1 MGSLTL
7 RQTEVKRGIHQVMH
21 ATGVC
26 DLRSIMAV
34 RRAFHMVPQHSHS
47 AEDVSGGQQNPHTQD
62 DDDEWLGTFAVERT
76 DSDNEDEGGDQELTK
91 TADKPKLRIQRSFEL
106 LLKTG
111 QIVRFEVCVP
121 APAASSNFVFL
132 K

>member
-1 MGSLTL
+1 
-7 RQTEVKRGIHQVMH
+7 
-21 ATGVC
+21 
-26 DLRSIMAV
+26 
-34 RRAFHMVPQHSHS
+34 MVPQHSHS

-62 DDDEWLGTFAVERT
+62 DDDEWLGTFAAERT